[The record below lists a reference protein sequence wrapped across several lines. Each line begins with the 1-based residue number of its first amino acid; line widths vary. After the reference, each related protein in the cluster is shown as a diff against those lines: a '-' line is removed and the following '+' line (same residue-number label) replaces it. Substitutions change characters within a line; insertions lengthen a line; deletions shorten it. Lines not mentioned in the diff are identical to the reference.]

1 SRTSPPNN
9 PGPPFTVWLNDSG
22 AGEPDWSPDRA
33 HIAYS
38 RRVPGR
44 TDRDIWIINAYAT
57 NPSQAVRVT
66 TGPADEFHPR
76 FSSDGSKIFF
86 LSNRTDAYGADGVF
100 DTERRGVNIWSVSRF
115 DLP

>member
-1 SRTSPPNN
+1 M
-9 PGPPFTVWLNDSG
+9 
-22 AGEPDWSPDRA
+22 
-33 HIAYS
+33 
-38 RRVPGR
+38 
-44 TDRDIWIINAYAT
+44 
-57 NPSQAVRVT
+57 RVT